1 MDQVMTGRLRDRTA
15 GSIPA
20 ASSGDPPLST
30 LMCTSRWSGGRTSHL
45 GASLGL
51 LHPRRMTFTSNAVAQ
66 STEEST
72 TTGPVLVTGGTSGI
86 GLAIAEAVART
97 GRPVVITGRSA
108 PRCGEAQRHL
118 REAYGQDHLALVA
131 DTTDPDALADAVS
144 RAGDRWGPV
153 TGLVTA
159 AGRLARGSV
168 LDLTADEFR
177 AALETNVV
185 GTWLAVRAVLP
196 GMLDAGYGR
205 IVTIGSV
212 LGSTGAP
219 ERSGYAA
226 TKGAVAA
233 FTRSVAL
240 EVAGTGVTVN
250 CVAPGPVR
258 TPMNESATDTDAAA
272 QAAFT
277 AKVPVG
283 RWGRPEEIAHVVLPL
298 LAAGAS
304 FTTGTVVHADGGY
317 TAQ

>member
-1 MDQVMTGRLRDRTA
+1 
-15 GSIPA
+15 
-20 ASSGDPPLST
+20 
-30 LMCTSRWSGGRTSHL
+30 
-45 GASLGL
+45 
-51 LHPRRMTFTSNAVAQ
+51 MTFTPHTVTQ
-66 STEEST
+66 HTEDSAPS
-72 TTGPVLVTGGTSGI
+72 GPVLVTGGTSGI

-97 GRPVVITGRSA
+97 GRPVVVTGRSTD
-108 PRCGEAQRHL
+108 RCHRAAHQLRQAHGE
-118 REAYGQDHLALVA
+118 EHLALVA
-131 DTTDPDALADAVS
+131 DTTDPDALAEVVD
-144 RAGDRWGPV
+144 RATDRWGPV

-168 LDLTADEFR
+168 LTLTPDDFR
-177 AALETNVV
+177 AALDTNVI
-185 GTWLAVRAVLP
+185 GTWLAIRAALP
-196 GMLDAGYGR
+196 GMLDAGHGR

-233 FTRSVAL
+233 LTRSAAL

-258 TPMNESATDTDAAA
+258 SPMNEGDTETDAAA

-277 AKVPVG
+277 AKVPLG
-283 RWGRPEEIAHVVLPL
+283 RWGRPEDVAHAVLPL
-298 LAAGAS
+298 LAAGSS
-304 FTTGTVVHADGGY
+304 FTTGAVVHVDGGY